1 MLQTRKINRAMLQVL
16 ADYCAATTEAMA
28 YTLMRTAHSSF
39 VKETEDFTT
48 QLVTPRGETFA
59 SPKGLGATWF
69 TGLDYGP
76 ALRMIEKYEEGA
88 VYLTSDPYSGHV
100 ATHAPDVHAWK
111 PVYHL
116 GELVCFVACHVHHT
130 DVGGAVPASLS
141 RSLVEVQQEGIRI
154 PPMKVWHAGE
164 FDPNLVRIIETNVRM
179 GEQNWGDLNAQ
190 IACLNTG
197 EAKVHE
203 MIKRFGVE
211 VIRACQSELLDYAE
225 AQARSVVATIPDG
238 EYFFADYADEDS
250 DNGVPCRV
258 AVTLKVQ
265 GDSLILDFTGSDPQ
279 LGSSLNMPTGGNPR
293 HALVTI
299 AVVLVLSTLH
309 PGLVLNSGTTRLVN
323 AILPSGTVMNAVAP
337 AAVGMRSLVVA
348 VSQLAILGAFQQALP
363 DRLAASPGGAASLLN
378 VKTLDRTG
386 RQIMASIGPVS
397 GGGGGGPSRDGV
409 EGSGGNRSFLR
420 NTPVEINEVEVPIHI
435 EKYGLVPDSGG
446 AGRFRGGTAMI
457 MEFKVFS
464 PNSVVTARNRNRT
477 RFASWGVLGGH
488 AGKVSSF
495 YRNPDSSTASENL
508 GNTDVIR
515 CKPGDTIRITGPGG
529 GGYGNPAERPVE
541 EVLTDVRAGFVTLQG
556 AAIDYGVVL
565 KQNGG
570 VNEEETHAAR
580 SVFNKH
586 VGRFDFGR
594 ERYEYEA
601 IWTRE
606 RYDALTLILA
616 ALPVSWR
623 FYAKHQ
629 IFEAV
634 AEIAPDRGGHQEV
647 YEAYANLAALH
658 SELPPLSAIQMA

>member
-1 MLQTRKINRAMLQVL
+1 MLQTRTINRAMLQVL

-88 VYLTSDPYSGHV
+88 IYLTSDPYSGHV

-111 PVYHL
+111 PVYHH

-154 PPMKVWHAGE
+154 PPMKVWQNGV
-164 FDPNLVRIIETNVRM
+164 FDRNLVRIIETNVRM

-203 MIKRFGVE
+203 MIARFGVG
-211 VIRACQSELLDYAE
+211 VIRACQTELLDYAE
-225 AQARSVVATIPDG
+225 AQARAVVAGIPDG

-258 AVTLKVQ
+258 AVTLKVK
-265 GDSLILDFTGSDPQ
+265 GDALTLDFTGSDPQ

-309 PGLVLNSGTTRLVN
+309 PGLVLNAGTTRLVD
-323 AILPSGTVMNAVAP
+323 AILPEGTVMNAVAP

-378 VKTLDRTG
+378 VKTIDRGG

-397 GGGGGGPSRDGV
+397 GGGGGGPARDGV

-435 EKYGLVPDSGG
+435 ERYGLVPDSGG
-446 AGRFRGGTAMI
+446 AGRYRGGTAML
-457 MEFKVFS
+457 MEFKVFV

-488 AGKVSSF
+488 AGKTSSF
-495 YRNPDSSTASENL
+495 YRNPEEVDSQDL
-508 GNTDVIR
+508 GNTDVVH
-515 CKPGDTIRITGPGG
+515 CKPGDVIRITGPGG
-529 GGYGNPAERPVE
+529 GGYGSPAERPIE
-541 EVLTDVRAGFVTLQG
+541 AVLADVKAGFVTIDG
-556 AAIDYGVVL
+556 AATDYGVVL
-565 KQNGG
+565 QENGELDNG
-570 VNEEETHAAR
+570 ATVVAR
-580 SVFNKH
+580 AKFAQYRSH
-586 VGRFDFGR
+586 FDLGKDR
-594 ERYEYEA
+594 SDYED
-601 IWTRE
+601 IWTRG
-606 RYDALTLILA
+606 RYDALTAVLA
-616 ALPVSWR
+616 ALPISWR

-629 IFEAV
+629 IFAAV
-634 AEIAPDRGGHQEV
+634 TDAPDSGEGEQDV
-647 YEAYANLAALH
+647 YDAYADLAAKH
-658 SELPPLSAIQMA
+658 AELPRLNSIRM